1 MKYETKR
8 IVEGART
15 IYDRGSD
22 EGYIFLTAKIY
33 VPPYLDNLN
42 FQYLHYGME
51 DGMEDM
57 AILILNLIL
66 NLLHLLI
73 QNLNYNNKF
82 IDTKTLMKLF
92 ILDLLIN
99 DLFYCYLMIKLI
111 LLFFSGVQ
119 VKS

>member
-1 MKYETKR
+1 MIEDLMR
-8 IVEGART
+8 
-15 IYDRGSD
+15 D
-22 EGYIFLTAKIY
+22 IFFSRRKFTY
-33 VPPYLDNLN
+33 PPHLDNLN

-73 QNLNYNNKF
+73 QNLNNNKF
-82 IDTKTLMKLF
+82 IDRKTLMKLF

>member
-1 MKYETKR
+1 
-8 IVEGART
+8 
-15 IYDRGSD
+15 
-22 EGYIFLTAKIY
+22 
-33 VPPYLDNLN
+33 
-42 FQYLHYGME
+42 ME

-66 NLLHLLI
+66 NLLLLLI
-73 QNLNYNNKF
+73 ENLNYNNKF

-99 DLFYCYLMIKLI
+99 DLFYFYLMIKLI

-119 VKS
+119 VISWFNNYDLDLFFFKLS